1 VSAELDILLY
11 EPMKE
16 FITMALLLV
25 GNIPLIYF
33 LNRDWFVTLTT
44 TIVGKGILALSA
56 GALFVSLAAV
66 IRLTR
71 PIEYKR

>member
-1 VSAELDILLY
+1 
-11 EPMKE
+11 M
-16 FITMALLLV
+16 
-25 GNIPLIYF
+25 N
-33 LNRDWFVTLTT
+33 TLA
-44 TIVGKGILALSA
+44 GKGILALSA